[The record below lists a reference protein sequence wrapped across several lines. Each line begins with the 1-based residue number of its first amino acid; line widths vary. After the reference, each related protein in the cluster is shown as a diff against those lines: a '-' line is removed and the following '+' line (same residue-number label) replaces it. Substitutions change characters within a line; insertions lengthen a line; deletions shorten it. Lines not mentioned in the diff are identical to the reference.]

1 MQSTI
6 PYRTLGRTGER
17 VSAIGLGGWHLG
29 LQRVDEQLSFR
40 IIRTAIDRGI
50 NFLDNG
56 WDYNDG
62 ASETRMG
69 KALLDGYRQKVF
81 LMTKIDGRSY
91 AEAMRQL
98 DQSLER
104 LRTDCIDLVQHHE
117 ILRYDDP
124 HRIFDEEGA
133 NRALVDG
140 QRAGKIRYIGF
151 TGHKDPHIHL
161 YMLDVAREHGFLFD
175 TVQMPLNVMDA
186 HYRSFGTLVLPE
198 LVKQGTGVLGMKPMA
213 NGIILRSKTASPV
226 ECLRYALNLPTSVVI
241 TGVDSMKV
249 LDQAC
254 EVARTFCPLSDPELT
269 ALLSKTAKAAAR
281 GEFEPS
287 RPRLSSTVLRRIRHG
302 WGRNRSGCNISCGKP
317 APRGMGGCRKRRR
330 NARGGIPASRQRA
343 TEALSRGP
351 PNKPGQ
357 YDARDADKEAPTTE
371 EHAGGT
377 ENGVEDRTGPGAGYD
392 DEPERVN
399 DTGAFRNSACETTEC
414 RWPRAGTGRLRTDPA
429 QNSGQDVERFVR
441 APRCQSFQ
449 TILQGISPSS
459 LNE

>member
-29 LQRVDEQLSFR
+29 LERVDEPLSVR

-50 NFLDNG
+50 NFLDNC

-69 KALLDGYRQKVF
+69 KALRDGYRQKVF

-91 AEAMRQL
+91 AEATRQL

-104 LRTDCIDLVQHHE
+104 LETDCIDLVQHHE

-133 NRALVDG
+133 NRALVDA

-161 YMLDVAREHGFLFD
+161 YMLDVAREHSFLFD

-186 HYRSFGTLVLPE
+186 HYRSFGKLVLPE
-198 LVKQGTGVLGMKPMA
+198 LVRQGIGVLGMKPMA
-213 NGIILRSKTASPV
+213 NGIILKSKTVSPI

-241 TGVDSMKV
+241 TGVDSMEI

-254 EVARTFCPLSDPELT
+254 EAARTFRPLSDPELT
-269 ALLSKTAKAAAR
+269 ALLSKTAQAAAR
-281 GEFEPS
+281 GEFEPFKT
-287 RPRLSSTVLRRIRHG
+287 SSIFDGTAQ
-302 WGRNRSGCNISCGKP
+302 NP
-317 APRGMGGCRKRRR
+317 AWLG
-330 NARGGIPASRQRA
+330 
-343 TEALSRGP
+343 
-351 PNKPGQ
+351 
-357 YDARDADKEAPTTE
+357 
-371 EHAGGT
+371 
-377 ENGVEDRTGPGAGYD
+377 
-392 DEPERVN
+392 DEPQ
-399 DTGAFRNSACETTEC
+399 
-414 RWPRAGTGRLRTDPA
+414 RL
-429 QNSGQDVERFVR
+429 QDLM
-441 APRCQSFQ
+441 P
-449 TILQGISPSS
+449 
-459 LNE
+459 